1 MAKLKQFNMAKFS
14 HSNPMG
20 THKLERGANVPL
32 AKCLCTLCPKT
43 LATHEH
49 AVKAHLL
56 AHVRRG
62 ELLREKLRETVDTIV
77 RGARSE

>member
-32 AKCLCTLCPKT
+32 TKCRCTLCGKE

-49 AVKAHLL
+49 AVKSHLL
-56 AHVRRG
+56 AHVRRK
-62 ELLREKLRETVDTIV
+62 ELSREAFRETVDTIV
-77 RGARSE
+77 RGAKSE